1 MLNKTVFICERTNVL
16 INTAQY
22 IKCHDIKIIELQ
34 MLINNINNITSFG
47 IQGYFVLPTETIYKF
62 VWFSEQGAIIFIKLI
77 L

>member
-1 MLNKTVFICERTNVL
+1 
-16 INTAQY
+16 
-22 IKCHDIKIIELQ
+22 

-47 IQGYFVLPTETIYKF
+47 IQGCFVLPTETIYKF